1 MQWGSVPLGW
11 RARPSP
17 TFLPWT
23 QRRASILQRGLKSLF
38 PAGVATP
45 LSPICVTVAQFY
57 VEKERDISWILQGI
71 ANAFNKLADSLNMR
85 PGG

>member
-1 MQWGSVPLGW
+1 MEGKTFTTFSAWTP
-11 RARPSP
+11 PSQDVWA
-17 TFLPWT
+17 TRF
-23 QRRASILQRGLKSLF
+23 QRLQRGLKSLF

-45 LSPICVTVAQFY
+45 LSPIYVTVAQFY